1 MGECLVARL
10 VIVSNRVALPGEK
23 RAGGLAVAVKAAL
36 RGRKGVWCGWS
47 GRVTEDMPGAPE
59 IIEGRNVSYVALD
72 LAVADHQEYY
82 NGFANSV
89 LWPLLHYRVDLQD
102 YSRLDLTGYMRV
114 NAYFADQ
121 VSKILRPDD
130 IVWVHD
136 YHLMRLALELRARG
150 HENPL
155 GFFLHI
161 PCPPPDILQALPQNE
176 DTVGALS
183 AFDLVGFQTDN
194 DTENYG
200 KYLETRG
207 AAPSRGGRY
216 FEIDGRRMQI
226 DTFPVGIETG
236 IYARAARAATHS
248 PFIREMLASLGGRK
262 LLLGVDR
269 LDYSKGIVQ
278 RMQAFEHLLAE
289 RPQWRGAATFLQITP
304 KSREQAKGYK
314 EMEDMVTG
322 LVGHINGQYGE
333 AAWTPIRYVNRSY
346 SRKMLAGIYRCAQ
359 AALVTPLRDG
369 MNLVAKEFVAAQDEA
384 DPGVLILSQ
393 FAGAAAELDGALIV
407 NPHEREAVS
416 AAIERALTM
425 PREERIA
432 RHARMF
438 ERISEHDVTRW
449 AGEFIARLAEA
460 RTKWSLIDNIRQ
472 IFTPRAAEPRAS
484 GRRTV

>member
-1 MGECLVARL
+1 MVARL

-47 GRVTEDMPGAPE
+47 GRTTEDTPGAPE
-59 IIEGRNVSYVALD
+59 VIDGRNVTYVALD
-72 LAVADHQEYY
+72 LSAADYQEYY

-89 LWPLLHYRVDLQD
+89 LWPLLHYRVDLQE
-102 YSRLDLTGYMRV
+102 YSRADLTGYIRV
-114 NAYFADQ
+114 NSYFADQ
-121 VSKILRPDD
+121 VSKILQPDD

-136 YHLMRLALELRARG
+136 YHLMRLAQELRARG
-150 HENPL
+150 HDNPM

-161 PCPPPDILQALPQNE
+161 PCPPPDILQALPRNAE
-176 DTVGALS
+176 SIGALA

-194 DTENYG
+194 DTDNYG

-207 AAPSRGGRY
+207 ATPSRGGRY

-226 DTFPVGIETG
+226 DSFPVGIETG
-236 IYARAARAATHS
+236 IYARAARAAQHS
-248 PFIREMLASLGGRK
+248 TFIQDMLTSLGGRK

-289 RPQWRGAATFLQITP
+289 KPQWRGAATFLQITP

-314 EMEDMVTG
+314 EMEDMVTA
-322 LVGHINGQYGE
+322 LVGQINGEYGE

-346 SRKMLAGIYRCAQ
+346 SRKQLAGIYRSAEV
-359 AALVTPLRDG
+359 ALVTPLRDG
-369 MNLVAKEFVAAQDEA
+369 MNLVAKEYVAAQDETN
-384 DPGVLILSQ
+384 PGVLVLSQ
-393 FAGAAAELDGALIV
+393 FAGAASELEGALIV

-438 ERISEHDVTRW
+438 ERITEYDVTRW
-449 AGEFIARLAEA
+449 AETFIARLAEA
-460 RTKWSLIDNIRQ
+460 RNKWSLIDGIRQ
-472 IFTPRAAEPRAS
+472 IFAPRNADARAA
-484 GRRTV
+484 GRRLV

>member
-1 MGECLVARL
+1 MGECVVARL

-36 RGRKGVWCGWS
+36 RGRNGVWCGWS
-47 GRVTEDMPGAPE
+47 GRVTEETPGAPE
-59 IIEGRNVSYVALD
+59 IVHGRNVDFVALD
-72 LAVADHQEYY
+72 LSAADHQEYY

-102 YSRLDLTGYMRV
+102 YSRADLSGYIRV
-114 NAYFADQ
+114 NSYFADQ
-121 VSKILRPDD
+121 VSKILQPDD

-136 YHLMRLALELRARG
+136 YHLMRFAQELRARG
-150 HENPL
+150 HDNPM

-161 PCPPPDILQALPQNE
+161 PCPPPDILQALPQNAE
-176 DTVGALS
+176 TLGALA
-183 AFDLVGFQTDN
+183 AFDLVGFQTEN

-207 AAPSRGGRY
+207 ANLSRGGRY
-216 FEIDGRRMQI
+216 YEIDGRRVQI
-226 DTFPVGIETG
+226 ETFPVGIETG
-236 IYARAARAATHS
+236 IYARAARAAAHS
-248 PFIREMLASLGGRK
+248 PFIVDLIESLAGRK

-289 RPQWRGAATFLQITP
+289 RPRWRGAATFLQITP

-314 EMEDMVTG
+314 EMEETVTG
-322 LVGHINGQYGE
+322 LVGSINGQYGE

-346 SRKMLAGIYRCAQ
+346 SRKQLAGIYRTAEV
-359 AALVTPLRDG
+359 ALVTPLRDG
-369 MNLVAKEFVAAQDEA
+369 MNLVAKEYVAAQDA
-384 DPGVLILSQ
+384 SDPGVLVLSQ

-407 NPHEREAVS
+407 NPHENEAVS

-438 ERISEHDVTRW
+438 ERISEFDVTRW
-449 AGEFIARLAEA
+449 ADTFIARLAEA
-460 RTKWSLIDNIRQ
+460 RNKWSLIDGLRQ
-472 IFTPRAAEPRAS
+472 IFSTRNADARIA
-484 GRRTV
+484 GRRLV